1 MGIFLR
7 ILVFVYLFFMQTAF
21 ANLRDPTRP
30 LILLEK
36 EGPELQTSA
45 LQAIII
51 SKGRRLAIFNG
62 QPLYLGSELAGFKVV
77 GIDPNTVHLEG
88 PDGKMTLF
96 LFNQTIKKSAD
107 QAI

>member
-1 MGIFLR
+1 MSIFFRML
-7 ILVFVYLFFMQTAF
+7 LFVYFLFTQTVF
-21 ANLRDPTRP
+21 ASFRDPTRP
-30 LILLEK
+30 LIAAEK
-36 EGPELQTSA
+36 GAPEAQTWD

-51 SKGRRLAIFNG
+51 SKGRRFAIFNG
-62 QPLYLGSELAGFKVV
+62 QPLYVGSELAGFRVV

-96 LFNQTIKKSAD
+96 LFNQVIKKSAD